1 MFDYQAGEKYKLTL
15 IIVGF
20 AGAMVGMFFTLLLSP
35 EQPTQRVAKQRP
47 KWADH
52 PDVTGGRTASS
63 HGRAIDGYGAAPG
76 QAPLTAEPQVAP
88 TDPQQAVSLISD
100 WLPKAWDFSAATA
113 AASQEQAIQYM
124 SPECA
129 QAYRTNIWT
138 QDMAQT
144 IAQSGATSQ
153 FQTTSVQVGETR
165 PDGAVVVL
173 VEGKQIL
180 NVPQK
185 GQNVHDVKFEYLVK
199 MTPDNRLQIA
209 GMGEAGK
216 AFGI

>member
-20 AGAMVGMFFTLLLSP
+20 AGAMVGMFFTLLLQP
-35 EQPTQRVAKQRP
+35 EQRPAQTAKQRP

-52 PDVTGGRTASS
+52 PDVTGGRVA
-63 HGRAIDGYGAAPG
+63 GAYNTQAQQPG
-76 QAPLTAEPQVAP
+76 AAPLTAEPQVAP
-88 TDPQQAVSLISD
+88 TNPDDALRLISD
-100 WLPKAWDFSAATA
+100 WLPMAWDFSAATA
-113 AASQEQAIQYM
+113 GASQEKAIQYM

-129 QAYRTNIWT
+129 QAYRANIWST
-138 QDMAQT
+138 ELAQT
-144 IAQSGATSQ
+144 IAQSGAKSQ
-153 FQTTSVQVGETR
+153 FNTTSVKIGEQR

-173 VEGKQIL
+173 VEGQQIL
-180 NVPQK
+180 DVPGK

-199 MTPDNRLQIA
+199 MTPDRKLQIA

-216 AFGI
+216 GFGI